1 MIQNIFSL
9 EGKTI
14 LVTGA
19 SSGIGRGIAL
29 QCALMGARVILN
41 GRDSARL
48 EETLNLMAEGTH
60 LILKGDLSQQSE
72 IEKIVGELPEIQGW
86 VNSAGIPKICPIK
99 RFRLEDVEEIIN
111 VNAISSM
118 MLLSLLLKNKKLRR
132 GSSVVFIS
140 SISGVYIGTAG
151 DTSYCA
157 SKGAVNG
164 FTKGAAIELAPQGI
178 RINSINPGLVPTN
191 ILKMADSISS
201 NESFVEKM
209 IDKYP
214 LRRLGK
220 PEDIGNGAVY
230 LLSDASSWITGQNL
244 VIDGGFSIS

>member
-1 MIQNIFSL
+1 MLKNIFSL

-29 QCALMGARVILN
+29 QCALMGAKVILN
-41 GRDSARL
+41 GRNKERL
-48 EETLNLMAEGTH
+48 EETLSLMAAGNHTMLE
-60 LILKGDLSQQSE
+60 GDLSKQSE
-72 IEKIVGELPEIQGW
+72 IERIVGELPEIQGW
-86 VNSAGIPKICPIK
+86 VNSAGIPKISPIK

-118 MLLSLLLKNKKLRR
+118 MLLSLLLKNKKLKR

-140 SISGVYIGTAG
+140 SISGVYVGTAG

-178 RINSINPGLVPTN
+178 RINSINPGLVPTS
-191 ILKMADSISS
+191 ILKMADSIACDDSL
-201 NESFVEKM
+201 VERM
-209 IDKYP
+209 IEKYP
-214 LRRLGK
+214 LKRLGK

-230 LLSDASSWITGQNL
+230 LLSDASSWVTGQNL